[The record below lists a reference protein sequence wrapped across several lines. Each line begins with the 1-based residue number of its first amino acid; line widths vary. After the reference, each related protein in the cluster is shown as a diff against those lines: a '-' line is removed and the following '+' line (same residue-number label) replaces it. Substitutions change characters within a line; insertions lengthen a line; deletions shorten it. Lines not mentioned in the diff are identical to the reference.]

1 MCRGSTPYC
10 LLISSSSGTNS
21 EYMTPAT
28 PSLFDKRP
36 PGYAPDIYREKSRPE
51 FCSGQAGFCVNA
63 ERQTASMSNKNAHDH
78 SPVIRHEQGVP
89 AHSLAVLAVPTF
101 SVFLRNPDERLHT
114 SSWLM
119 PDGCH

>member
-78 SPVIRHEQGVP
+78 SPVSAMTREFRHIRWLCLP
-89 AHSLAVLAVPTF
+89 
-101 SVFLRNPDERLHT
+101 FLLFQCFFVIQTKGFTHPV
-114 SSWLM
+114 
-119 PDGCH
+119 G